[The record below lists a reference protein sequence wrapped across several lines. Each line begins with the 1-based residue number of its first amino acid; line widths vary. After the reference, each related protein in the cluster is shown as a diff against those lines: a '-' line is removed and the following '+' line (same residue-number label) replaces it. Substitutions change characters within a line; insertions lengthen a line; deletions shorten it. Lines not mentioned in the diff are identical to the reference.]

1 MSSIKSTAQELVGV
15 LFLAR
20 DVAHRAHLNTDSYSQ
35 HMALGAFYDNIIGLA
50 DKFTEA
56 WMGRNKK
63 KIGNIPYMTA
73 PDSEI
78 LKQLE
83 VMLDVVKESRS
94 FADDDSMLSNIID
107 EVEAEFCS
115 AIYKLK
121 FLK

>member
-1 MSSIKSTAQELVGV
+1 MKSNAQELVGV

-50 DKFTEA
+50 DKFSEA

>member
-1 MSSIKSTAQELVGV
+1 MAIKSTAQELVGV

-50 DKFTEA
+50 DKFSEA

-78 LKQLE
+78 LKQL
-83 VMLDVVKESRS
+83 
-94 FADDDSMLSNIID
+94 DSMLSNIID